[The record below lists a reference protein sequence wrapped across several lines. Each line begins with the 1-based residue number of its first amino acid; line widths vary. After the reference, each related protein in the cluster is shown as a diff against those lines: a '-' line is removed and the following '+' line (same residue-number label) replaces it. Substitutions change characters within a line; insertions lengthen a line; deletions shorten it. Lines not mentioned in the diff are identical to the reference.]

1 MHQRLQEVLA
11 FNFAC
16 ADAIAE
22 GEIVE
27 ITGDLTEAVPTVAG
41 SLKVI
46 GTVVRKRG
54 HAMSNAGNV
63 YGATPSVVT
72 GGAPAECTVETRFRE
87 RRDDRVSGAS
97 VPVGPFVFDGNG
109 AVIAYNASVHSPAAI
124 RGLVITHAAAG
135 GAVVQTLEY

>member
-16 ADAIAE
+16 ADSIAE
-22 GEIVE
+22 GSIVE
-27 ITGDLTEAVPTVAG
+27 ITGDLTVAVPVAAG

-46 GTVVRKRG
+46 GTVIRKRG

-63 YGATPSVVT
+63 YGATPASVT

-87 RRDDRVSGAS
+87 RRDDRVSGAA
-97 VPVGPFVFDGNG
+97 VAVGPFVFDAAGK
-109 AVIAYNASVHSPAAI
+109 VIAYDDSVHSPAAI
-124 RGLVITHAAAG
+124 RGLVITHTAAG
-135 GAVVQTLEY
+135 DAVVQTLEY